1 MCNQINTFIYIH
13 IYRYMWPWIRNTILY
28 YYSWTIYCESNYIL
42 YNFLMYILL
51 CIWQELCMYIIIEY
65 TALVTCH
72 VLMFARECTWMRRHT
87 HARTRTCAYNHA
99 FSDVLKRAALRTQRK
114 AATLPLSFKQLFVAV
129 FWVFVKWNASKR
141 GVARRRQLRRRNPW
155 RDRSGESLDRYI
167 FTINSRTFLR
177 LIRSW
182 THRFLSTEGSEK

>member
-1 MCNQINTFIYIH
+1 
-13 IYRYMWPWIRNTILY
+13 
-28 YYSWTIYCESNYIL
+28 
-42 YNFLMYILL
+42 
-51 CIWQELCMYIIIEY
+51 MYIIIEY

-141 GVARRRQLRRRNPW
+141 GVARRRRLGRRNLW

-167 FTINSRTFLR
+167 FTINSRFYVWYDLGRIDFFQLR
-177 LIRSW
+177 DLRNNVQSIIFANSIKILHKW
-182 THRFLSTEGSEK
+182 I